1 MIYHGSMSGAFAHGP
16 CTGRRRRRAL
26 VAALCLALLWC
37 PLAAGAAET
46 AEQTVSLPL
55 TLDYPFLRAL
65 LIEQL
70 YTAPNQRILA
80 ADQHQGCTRIE
91 LWDPKV
97 SSQGGLLVVDTRLR
111 FKLGLVVLGTC
122 FNPLEWEGRIRLL
135 QRVMVDPKTWLLTV
149 HTVESHL
156 LTSQGEPATVAD
168 TAWQLVRRRVHASLD
183 RFSVN
188 LSLPRDDLMHY
199 LPPLLMPALR
209 PRLERWLATLRLGR
223 AQVGAKAVRVPMFM
237 EVPRHPAAPEEKPPP
252 AVTPQAMDSFL
263 AYWKAWDAYLVG
275 QIRTLAGEKLDPRDQ
290 DELLATLLDMRYG
303 FMEALQSHNPDRDLV
318 RRQFLEAWRRLAPIF
333 RKYLVRNPKVS
344 LFRYLAFFTASDA
357 LAALDRL
364 GPSLGLEISTEGLRR
379 LAWLVHKGKALT
391 PLNYDY
397 RLDPQLR
404 GILGLGKAPREEGPE
419 ISGEE
424 LKLPAGESE
433 PKKTPAHAPPPEP
446 PPASPAPA
454 PGPGSWLRWLL
465 PVAWAAEPPAD
476 PRLAKVLPWLP
487 SRSDYPGY
495 LRRVRGLLDHSAK
508 ELLGKSD
515 PPGGREAAFFQM
527 VQAVAWQESCY
538 RQFVR
543 KKKGKVT
550 FLRSYN
556 RSSVGLMQI
565 NEWVWR
571 GIYKRDRLRWD
582 IAYNARAGCEILD
595 TFRRRYVLKRLPAE
609 DRKDLDLV
617 ARATYAV
624 YNGGPRQLGRFLARL
639 KRGRLYLSD
648 RLFEQKLRWVMN
660 GEHHRALDCLRHGR
674 DLP

>member
-1 MIYHGSMSGAFAHGP
+1 M
-16 CTGRRRRRAL
+16 
-26 VAALCLALLWC
+26 ALCLALLLC
-37 PLAAGAAET
+37 PLAARAAGAAEA
-46 AEQTVSLPL
+46 AERTVSLPL

-65 LIEQL
+65 LIKQL
-70 YTAPNQRILA
+70 YTAPHQRILA

-97 SSQGGLLVVDTRLR
+97 SAEGGLLVVDTRLR
-111 FKLGLVVLGTC
+111 FKLGLVILGTC
-122 FNPLEWEGRIRLL
+122 FDPVEWEGRIRLH
-135 QRVMVDPKTWLLTV
+135 QQVRVDPRTWLLTV
-149 HTVESHL
+149 HTVDSHL
-156 LTSQGEPATVAD
+156 LTPQGEPATVAD
-168 TAWQLVRRRVHASLD
+168 TAWQLVRSRVHASLD

-188 LSLPRDDLMHY
+188 LALPRDDLMHY
-199 LPPLLMPALR
+199 LPPLLVPSMR
-209 PRLERWLATLRLGR
+209 PRLKRWLTSLHLGR
-223 AQVGAKAVRVPMFM
+223 ARVGAKAVKVPMLM
-237 EVPRHPAAPEEKPPP
+237 EVPRRPAAPEEKPPP
-252 AVTPQAMDSFL
+252 AVTPQAMKAFM
-263 AYWKAWDAYLVG
+263 AYWKSWDAYLVR
-275 QIRTLAGEKLDPRDQ
+275 QIRTLAGQDLTPKDQ

-303 FMEALQSHNPDRDLV
+303 FMEALQAHDPDRDLV

-357 LAALDRL
+357 LAALDHL

-379 LAWLVHKGKALT
+379 LAWLVQKGKAVV
-391 PLNYDY
+391 PLSYDY

-404 GILGLGKAPREEGPE
+404 GILGLGSPPKEEGPE
-419 ISGEE
+419 VSGEE
-424 LKLPAGESE
+424 LELPGGGDEQQA
-433 PKKTPAHAPPPEP
+433 PPAVTPQAAPPP
-446 PPASPAPA
+446 AKPAPA
-454 PGPGSWLRWLL
+454 APSSGGGPSSWLRWLL

-495 LRRVRGLLDHSAK
+495 LLRVRKLLDRSAK
-508 ELLGKSD
+508 KLLGLAD

-543 KKKGKVT
+543 KDGKVT

-582 IAYNARAGCEILD
+582 ITYNARAGCEILD
-595 TFRRRYVLKRLPAE
+595 TFRRRYVLKRLPPA

-660 GEHHRALDCLRHGR
+660 GEHHRALECLRHGR